1 MFPFAEDRAIVSLR
15 PLRNAVDF
23 NRHYAFM
30 CELEHSTDGTIDNV
44 ATIFLT
50 NRECPFHCLM
60 CDLWRNTTETS
71 IPVGSVP
78 VQIDVALTEL
88 GGEILRSARHLKL
101 YNSGNFFDSKAILRA
116 DWPAI
121 VERARSFKTV
131 IVENHPKL
139 CGSACLEFR
148 DLLSEHDVQLE
159 IAVGLETVHPDVLP
173 RLNKQMTLDDFARAV
188 HFLVEAGIS
197 VRSFVLL
204 RPPFLTEAEGVEWA
218 LKSLDFAFD
227 QGVNCCAVI
236 PTRAGNGIM
245 DQLADQGLFEPPE
258 LISMES
264 VLERSLTAARGRVFI
279 DLLDARQFATCD
291 ACADLRIARLNRMN
305 LSQQLE
311 APIECERCGHS
322 GYSSR

>member
-23 NRHYAFM
+23 NRPYAFM

-139 CGSACLEFR
+139 CGSACL
-148 DLLSEHDVQLE
+148 
-159 IAVGLETVHPDVLP
+159 
-173 RLNKQMTLDDFARAV
+173 
-188 HFLVEAGIS
+188 
-197 VRSFVLL
+197 
-204 RPPFLTEAEGVEWA
+204 
-218 LKSLDFAFD
+218 
-227 QGVNCCAVI
+227 
-236 PTRAGNGIM
+236 
-245 DQLADQGLFEPPE
+245 
-258 LISMES
+258 
-264 VLERSLTAARGRVFI
+264 
-279 DLLDARQFATCD
+279 
-291 ACADLRIARLNRMN
+291 
-305 LSQQLE
+305 
-311 APIECERCGHS
+311 
-322 GYSSR
+322 